1 MKKALLIIDVQ
12 KSAVV
17 KPEIAQNIEKL
28 QYEYDVVFVS
38 KFTNHNSPLLKL
50 LNWSGYGDETL
61 AFRPK
66 DNAIIFTK
74 TGYSSYLEEMKQFDE
89 IHLCGF
95 DTDACVYKTAMDL
108 AEVGV
113 RPVILK
119 DYCFSANQEFH
130 DIGLKLLERNIGA
143 MNIQYLF
150 FRYNKILFFCF
161 G

>member
-38 KFTNHNSPLLKL
+38 EFTNKNSPLLKL
-50 LNWSGYGDETL
+50 LDWSGYDDETL
-61 AFRPK
+61 AFKPK
-66 DNAIIFTK
+66 DNATIYTK
-74 TGYSSYLEEMKQFDE
+74 TGYTSYLPQMKQFDE
-89 IHLCGF
+89 IHICGF

-119 DYCFSANQEFH
+119 DYCFSANQELH
-130 DIGLKLLERNIGA
+130 DMGLKLLERNIGIK
-143 MNIQYLF
+143 NI
-150 FRYNKILFFCF
+150 K
-161 G
+161 

>member
-17 KPEIAQNIEKL
+17 KPEIVQNIEKL
-28 QYEYDVVFVS
+28 QYEYDAVFVS
-38 KFTNHNSPLLKL
+38 LFKNQGSPLLEL
-50 LNWSGYGDETL
+50 LNWSGYDDETL
-61 AFRPK
+61 AFKPK
-66 DNAIIFTK
+66 DNAMIYTK
-74 TGYSSYLEEMKQFDE
+74 TGYSSYLPEMKQFDE

-113 RPVILK
+113 RPVVLK

-130 DIGLKLLERNIGA
+130 DMGLKLLERNIGIN
-143 MNIQYLF
+143 NI
-150 FRYNKILFFCF
+150 K
-161 G
+161 